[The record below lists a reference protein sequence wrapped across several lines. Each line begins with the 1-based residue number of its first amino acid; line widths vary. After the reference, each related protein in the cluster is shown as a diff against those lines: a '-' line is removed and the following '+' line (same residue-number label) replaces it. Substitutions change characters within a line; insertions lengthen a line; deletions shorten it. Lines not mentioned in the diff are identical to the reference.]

1 MALANRGAITV
12 GWCLF
17 KFPVSRN
24 MGEALSVAT
33 AQTCIKRTKDES
45 SSM

>member
-1 MALANRGAITV
+1 MALANRGVITV
-12 GWCLF
+12 GWCLY

-33 AQTCIKRTKDES
+33 AQTCIKRTKYGA